1 MAKAR
6 YGNILGIFMLAVF
19 MLVGS
24 VYAMDILSQQD
35 QSMNVTG
42 TEYEDS
48 YAGNQKIQETTV
60 TLLPYLGFIGIFIV
74 VILLVRVIR
83 H

>member
-1 MAKAR
+1 MARAR

-60 TLLPYLGFIGIFIV
+60 TLLPWLGFIGMFVV

-83 H
+83 K

>member
-19 MLVGS
+19 MLIGS

-35 QSMNVTG
+35 QSMNVTD

-48 YAGNQKIQETTV
+48 YGANQKIQETTV
-60 TLLPYLGFIGIFIV
+60 TLLPYLGFVGIFIV

>member
-60 TLLPYLGFIGIFIV
+60 TLLPYLGFVGIFIV

>member
-48 YAGNQKIQETTV
+48 YGANQKIQETTV
-60 TLLPYLGFIGIFIV
+60 TLLPYLGFVGMFVV

-83 H
+83 K

>member
-1 MAKAR
+1 MSKAR
-6 YGNILGIFMLAVF
+6 YGNIFGIFLLAIF

-48 YAGNQKIQETTV
+48 YGANQKIQETTV
-60 TLLPYLGFIGIFIV
+60 TLLPYLGFIGMIIV
-74 VILLVRVIR
+74 LILLIRVIR
-83 H
+83 K

>member
-1 MAKAR
+1 MSKAR
-6 YGNILGIFMLAVF
+6 YGNIFGIFLLAIF

-48 YAGNQKIQETTV
+48 YGANQKIQETTV
-60 TLLPYLGFIGIFIV
+60 TLLPYLGFIGMIIV
-74 VILLVRVIR
+74 LMLLIRVIR
-83 H
+83 K

>member
-1 MAKAR
+1 MARAR
-6 YGNILGIFMLAVF
+6 YGNILGIFMLAIF

-24 VYAMDILSQQD
+24 VYAIDILSQQD
-35 QSMNVTG
+35 ADINVTG

-60 TLLPYLGFIGIFIV
+60 TLLPWLGFVGMVVV

-83 H
+83 K